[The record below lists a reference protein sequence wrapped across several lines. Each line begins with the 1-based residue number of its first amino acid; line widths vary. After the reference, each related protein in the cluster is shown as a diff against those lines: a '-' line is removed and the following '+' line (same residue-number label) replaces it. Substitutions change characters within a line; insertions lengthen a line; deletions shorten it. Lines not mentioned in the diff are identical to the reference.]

1 MDIFNNFKGLF
12 LSVWNKGIIGVDFVQ
27 ILIGLGIFFVFL
39 IFRGLISKLIIRKLE
54 IISKRT
60 TNKLD
65 DTFVKAMDGPAKF
78 LPIVLGFFFASYYI
92 TFAEETRSFVDN
104 INRTL
109 ITILLFWTI
118 HQIIEPISYILSGL
132 DKLLTRELIG
142 WIIKSLK
149 ILIFI
154 LGAAAVLELWGIKIG
169 PIIAGLGLFGV
180 AVALGAQDLFKNL
193 ISGILVLVEK
203 RFKIG
208 DWIIVEGIIE
218 GIVEKIG
225 FRSTVIRKFDKSLA
239 IIPNFQF
246 AENAVINVS
255 QKTNWLIS
263 WTITLQ
269 YDTTIDQ
276 LKKIRDK
283 IEEYINSHE
292 DFNISVGVSVR
303 VDKFSDS
310 SIDMYVRCFT
320 KTSRWSEYLQVK
332 ERLALSIKEIVEENN
347 ASFAFP
353 SQSIYVEKMI
363 ALFYLVLQIIKLY
376 SYVVIAN
383 VVISWLVA
391 FNILNTSN
399 RFVYSVLEFTYRLT
413 DPFLN
418 RIRAFLPNLGAFD
431 ISPIILLLLL
441 WFIEMCMKI
450 YIAPIIF

>member
-1 MDIFNNFKGLF
+1 MEAFANLNELF
-12 LSVWNKGIIGVDFVQ
+12 QSVWIKGIFGVNFLD
-27 ILIGLGIFFVFL
+27 IIIGLGIFFIFL
-39 IFRGLISKLIIRKLE
+39 IFRGLISKLIIKKLE

-65 DTFVKAMDGPAKF
+65 DTFVKAMEGPARF
-78 LPIVLGFFFASYYI
+78 LPLVLGFFFASYYMS
-92 TFAEETRSFVDN
+92 FGDETRSFIEN

-109 ITILLFWTI
+109 ITILLFWVI

-203 RFKIG
+203 RFKMG
-208 DWIIVEGIIE
+208 DWILVEGIIE

-255 QKTNWLIS
+255 QITNWRIS
-263 WTITLQ
+263 WIITLQ
-269 YDTTIDQ
+269 YDTTVDQ
-276 LKKIRDK
+276 LKIIRDQ
-283 IEEYINSHE
+283 IEDHINKSE
-292 DFNISVGVSVR
+292 DYDINVGVAVR
-303 VDKFSDS
+303 IDKFSDS
-310 SIDMYVRCFT
+310 SIDLYIRCFT
-320 KTSRWSEYLQVK
+320 KTDSWNEMLKVK
-332 ERLALSIKEIVEENN
+332 ERLAIEIKQIVEENK

-353 SQSIYVEKMI
+353 SQSIYIEK
-363 ALFYLVLQIIKLY
+363 K
-376 SYVVIAN
+376 
-383 VVISWLVA
+383 
-391 FNILNTSN
+391 
-399 RFVYSVLEFTYRLT
+399 
-413 DPFLN
+413 
-418 RIRAFLPNLGAFD
+418 
-431 ISPIILLLLL
+431 
-441 WFIEMCMKI
+441 
-450 YIAPIIF
+450 

>member
-1 MDIFNNFKGLF
+1 MEVFANFKELF
-12 LSVWNKGIIGVDFVQ
+12 LSVWETGILGINFLQ
-27 ILIGLGIFFVFL
+27 ILIGLGIFFLFL
-39 IFRGLISKLIIRKLE
+39 IFRGLISKLIIKKLE

-65 DTFVKAMDGPAKF
+65 DAFVKAMEGPARF

-92 TFAEETRSFVDN
+92 NFSEDSRLFIDN

-109 ITILLFWTI
+109 ITILLFWII
-118 HQIIEPISYILSGL
+118 HQIIEPISYVLSGL
-132 DKLLTRELIG
+132 DKILTRELIG

-203 RFKIG
+203 RFKMG
-208 DWIIVEGIIE
+208 DWIHVEGIIE
-218 GIVEKIG
+218 GIVERIG

-255 QKTNWLIS
+255 QTTNWLIS
-263 WTITLQ
+263 WIITLQ
-269 YDTTIDQ
+269 YDTTVDQ
-276 LKKIRDK
+276 LKTIRNQ
-283 IEEYINSHE
+283 IEEYINSNE
-292 DFNISVGVSVR
+292 DFDTSIGVAVR

-310 SIDMYVRCFT
+310 SIDMYVRCFS
-320 KTSRWSEYLQVK
+320 KTDSWNEWLSVK
-332 ERLALSIKEIVEENN
+332 ENLALEIKQIVEKNS

-353 SQSIYVEKMI
+353 SQSIYVEK
-363 ALFYLVLQIIKLY
+363 K
-376 SYVVIAN
+376 
-383 VVISWLVA
+383 
-391 FNILNTSN
+391 
-399 RFVYSVLEFTYRLT
+399 
-413 DPFLN
+413 
-418 RIRAFLPNLGAFD
+418 
-431 ISPIILLLLL
+431 
-441 WFIEMCMKI
+441 
-450 YIAPIIF
+450 